1 MKASYLAVTALCI
14 CAGTANAQS
23 PVTVYGL
30 MDTDGKVESAC
41 EGCDALH
48 TGLSVV
54 RPYSF
59 RYLSLL
65 DVGEAFDGTVAGPFT
80 IGRKRARKHISGT
93 VQYYTRDS
101 DKLFADSRYGLVE
114 SHGTA
119 PSNRAWGIS
128 LGLEQNRIMLRAAH
142 QNKNVA
148 KVSPAMALGN
158 TLAAK
163 NSIIA
168 ANVQLGAAKVY
179 AAYSASRGWGSS
191 PLWNPDNPYGAA
203 LAATPSTDSRDKLVG
218 IAVPFGETTLL
229 ASFIRK
235 NDRDLANH
243 DADQLA
249 LGATYA
255 ISRRTDFYTT
265 WSLTKSRSISG
276 TAIDS
281 SIVPGSMNRAINIG
295 MRHSF

>member
-1 MKASYLAVTALCI
+1 MKASYLAVTALCV
-14 CAGTANAQS
+14 CAGVAHAQS
-23 PVTVYGL
+23 TGTVYGKL
-30 MDTDGKVESAC
+30 DTEGAIESDC
-41 EGCDALH
+41 LGCDALH

-59 RYLSLL
+59 RYQSLL
-65 DVGEAFDGTVAGPFT
+65 DVGEAFEGTVTGPFT
-80 IGRKRARKHISGT
+80 IGRQRAGKKISGT
-93 VQYYTRDS
+93 VQYYSRDTDS
-101 DKLFADSRYGLVE
+101 LFADSSYGLVE
-114 SHGTA
+114 SAG
-119 PSNRAWGIS
+119 SSGRNRAWGIS
-128 LGLEQNRIMLRAAH
+128 LGLERGGIMLRAAH

-148 KVSPAMALGN
+148 KVAPAMALGY

-168 ANVQLGAAKVY
+168 ANVQVGIAKVY

-218 IAVPFGETTLL
+218 LAVPFGETTLL
-229 ASFIRK
+229 ASYIRK

-249 LGATYA
+249 LGATYSV
-255 ISRRTDFYTT
+255 SRKTDFYTT
-265 WSLTKSRSISG
+265 WSLTKSRSIAG
-276 TAIDS
+276 QAIDS
-281 SIVPGSMNRAINIG
+281 SVMPGSKNRAINIG